1 MNLTPAP
8 SRPNSL
14 RPARM
19 SRPSRTLLPLL
30 FAALASPVLAAD
42 ANPPAAKKVTFTGP
56 PAPPTAVARAIQ
68 EQTAIGVDVSALD
81 AGKPVP
87 VEFKDADFWKA
98 LEQLADRTDSRI
110 ATTGGKVALKPGKS
124 HSPSHVRGPF
134 RFTVRETLARGDLEA
149 GTSTYDLT
157 LEVAWEPWLNTYRI
171 DTAPKITLAKDDT
184 GKTLAVGSAGP
195 RTFTTN
201 HSAPLAVRP
210 VGLTREARK
219 LTLQGSITVT
229 IADELLTFE
238 FDAAGK
244 PGPAA
249 ARKGVRV
256 TATKFGPDGNDWVAE
271 VQMHYPDTGVTWESH
286 EFYWARHNVMRL
298 LPPKGNPIPADSVDF
313 GEGTVRYV
321 FKNQANQVGAGWK
334 FDYRTPGPMR
344 EITVPFELKDIPLP

>member
-1 MNLTPAP
+1 MLP
-8 SRPNSL
+8 
-14 RPARM
+14 
-19 SRPSRTLLPLL
+19 PSRTLLPLL
-30 FAALASPVLAAD
+30 FAALTSPVLAAD
-42 ANPPAAKKVTFTGP
+42 ANPPAAKKFTFTGP
-56 PAPPTAVARAIQ
+56 PVPPAAVARAIQ
-68 EQTAIGVDVSALD
+68 EHTSITVDVSALD
-81 AGKPVP
+81 PANPVAADYRD
-87 VEFKDADFWKA
+87 VDFWKA

-110 ATTGGKVALKPGKS
+110 VTTGGKIALRPGKS

-149 GTSTYDLT
+149 GTSTYDVT

-171 DTAPKITLAKDDT
+171 DTSPKVNEAKDDT
-184 GKTLAVGSAGP
+184 GKALSVGPAGP
-195 RTFTTN
+195 RTFTAN

-210 VGLTREARK
+210 TGLTRGAK
-219 LTLQGSITVT
+219 TLTLKGSITVT

-249 ARKGVRV
+249 AQKGVVV

-298 LPPKGNPIPADSVDF
+298 LPPKGNPIVADTVDF

-321 FKNQANQVGAGWK
+321 FKNRAKQVGAGWK